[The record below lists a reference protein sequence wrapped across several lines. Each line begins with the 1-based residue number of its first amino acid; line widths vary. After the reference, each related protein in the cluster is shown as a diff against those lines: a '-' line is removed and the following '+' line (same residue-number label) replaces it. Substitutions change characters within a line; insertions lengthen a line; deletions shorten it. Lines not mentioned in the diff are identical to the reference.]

1 MIRLHIYILIFLT
14 TWLIGQDALA
24 QAQVPV
30 KPSQQGLRVTSQV
43 PTRAATNVN
52 ITSQI
57 VLEFDQTIQIGSGN
71 LVIQKKQ
78 DQAPVQIIEA
88 HSSQVQTRGN
98 RLIVNLVVPLAY
110 STAYTI
116 QLDKGFVKDLTG
128 HNFTGIS
135 PQKPWYF
142 TTQKFTK
149 KKQLKVFPNP
159 AIDHFN
165 VQLTGVSIKVAR
177 IELYNLQGELLKAQL
192 LKPIKSSD
200 LEKKVWINDLPQG
213 TYLLKVITPN
223 YIMEKQ
229 LYKQ

>member
-1 MIRLHIYILIFLT
+1 MIRLHIYIFIFLA
-14 TWLIGQDALA
+14 TWFIGQDTLA
-24 QAQVPV
+24 QALVPV
-30 KPSQQGLRVTSQV
+30 KPSQQMLQITSQV

-57 VLEFDQTIQIGSGN
+57 ILEFDQAVQIGTGN
-71 LVIQKKQ
+71 LIIQKKQ

-88 HSSQVQTRGN
+88 HSSQVQTRGK

-110 STAYTI
+110 STAYTV

-128 HNFTGIS
+128 HSFAGIN
-135 PQKPWYF
+135 PQVPWYF
-142 TTQKFTK
+142 TTQKFTE

-159 AIDHFN
+159 ATDHFN
-165 VQLTGVSIKVAR
+165 VHLTGVSIKVAR
-177 IELYNLQGELLKAQL
+177 MELYNLQGELLKAQL

-200 LEKKVWINDLPQG
+200 LEKKVWINDLPEG
-213 TYLLKVITPN
+213 TYILKVITPN
-223 YIMEKQ
+223 YTMEKR